1 VPGNLLRLAVLA
13 LMIIVALELSLRFYI
28 FGLDALSY
36 TKMNSHLLL
45 IDSPLVQ
52 PAANTDIYYEL
63 RPNLDALFRGKRL
76 VSNSRGLPDGE
87 YTLEKPDDVYRIA
100 VVGSSWTM
108 ATSVELDQTY
118 HSILEERL
126 NEIYAPQ
133 KFEVINFALEFYGFG
148 EIIANVRYKALEYD
162 PDMIILSITPATPAI
177 LWEDQKAPFTPTN
190 TVPPFWQSY
199 MYSTMAEL
207 ANRNGYARSKR
218 PFVSVEQG
226 GYPRQIRRALEKISE
241 LTKGN
246 DIEVVVI
253 FQTAYELQESQ
264 IKVAGMI
271 ARKEDLRFIYM
282 QFDQMAA
289 EANSNE
295 RMTIGKID
303 GHPSPAA
310 HRLVAEKLLN
320 EVWGQ

>member
-1 VPGNLLRLAVLA
+1 
-13 LMIIVALELSLRFYI
+13 MIIASLELSLRFYI

-45 IDSPLVQ
+45 IDSSLVQ
-52 PAANTDIYYEL
+52 PTANTDIYYEL

-76 VSNSRGLPDGE
+76 VSNSRGLPDEE

-162 PDMIILSITPATPAI
+162 PDMIIFSITSATPAI
-177 LWEDQKAPFTPTN
+177 LWEDQKAPFTPIN

-199 MYSTMAEL
+199 LYSTMAEL
-207 ANRNGYARSKR
+207 VNLNGYARSKR
-218 PFVSVEQG
+218 PYVDAEQG
-226 GYPRQIRRALEKISE
+226 GYPRQIRRALEKIGQ
-241 LTKGN
+241 LTEKK
-246 DIEVVVI
+246 DIEVIVI
-253 FQTAYELQESQ
+253 FQTADEYQESQ
-264 IKVAGMI
+264 IKVAGI
-271 ARKEDLRFIYM
+271 TARKEGLRLIHM
-282 QFDQMAA
+282 NLDQLAA
-289 EANSNE
+289 EANSKE
-295 RMTIGKID
+295 KMTIGRID
-303 GHPSPAA
+303 SHPSPAA
-310 HRLVAEKLLN
+310 HRLVAKKLLN
-320 EVWGQ
+320 EVWNQ